1 MKIQALNSS
10 QSFTHSDDYMK
21 VKNGRTNFYY
31 LSDSSKLNV
40 IYDMLNEQ
48 KKDLITLSKNQ
59 DNMHGFNKRG
69 FENLFMSDPLDV
81 NEYSCGILDSDYK
94 AAKVNVIV

>member
-1 MKIQALNSS
+1 MKIQALNNS
-10 QSFTHSDDYMK
+10 QSFTHSDDYKK
-21 VKNGRTNFYY
+21 VKNYSTNFYY

-69 FENLFMSDPLDV
+69 FENLFMSEPTDIYDS
-81 NEYSCGILDSDYK
+81 SCEILDSDYE
-94 AAKVNVIV
+94 AAKVNVIA